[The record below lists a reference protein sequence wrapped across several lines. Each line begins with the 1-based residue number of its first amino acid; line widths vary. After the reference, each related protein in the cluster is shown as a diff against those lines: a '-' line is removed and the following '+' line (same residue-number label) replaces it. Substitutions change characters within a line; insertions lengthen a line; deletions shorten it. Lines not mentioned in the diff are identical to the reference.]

1 MQKEIDFMQVEVE
14 KMRKEYSVK
23 IDQLKLEKEQ
33 AEAKSVKLKAT
44 LEKIKNAPKPVKIDL
59 VDTNSS

>member
-44 LEKIKNAPKPVKIDL
+44 LEKIKNAEL
-59 VDTNSS
+59 N